1 MGMLTELFRRM
12 KGVHQSLHPTH
23 GVAALGPL
31 AAEMTA
37 GHDRAATPSRER
49 GIAAA
54 LAGRAG
60 LDLVCLELGEGVRP
74 DRDELPAA
82 HLVAPDR
89 GAALHALA
97 PRPAAPLESRNGRL
111 TSIAVVCTGIG
122 GGAAGDQVARA
133 GNPAEGLLQAR
144 DPPRLAPD
152 RRSAGAPALMG
163 PDARTGRWTTPLALT
178 RHGGRAHRACSGL
191 ARENLRT
198 ASISGTARSRP
209 ACLWHSPIQT
219 GVLGGGAH
227 ARLGFTSTGL
237 PRKGCAR
244 PQLSKP
250 SDSWSLSARCSL
262 GVRAGHGPPVQIS
275 WHGEPHCPLSVVKFF
290 AFRPIMA
297 NNFR

>member
-1 MGMLTELFRRM
+1 MLAFSFSGTDDADAVTVFKHEPRFDVRRTPWQMGMLTELFRRM

-163 PDARTGRWTTPLALT
+163 PDARTGRWATPLALT

-198 ASISGTARSRP
+198 ASIPGTARSRP
-209 ACLWHSPIQT
+209 ACS
-219 GVLGGGAH
+219 GE
-227 ARLGFTSTGL
+227 ARMRG
-237 PRKGCAR
+237 
-244 PQLSKP
+244 
-250 SDSWSLSARCSL
+250 SASRQRVC
-262 GVRAGHGPPVQIS
+262 RAKVAPG
-275 WHGEPHCPLSVVKFF
+275 
-290 AFRPIMA
+290 R
-297 NNFR
+297 N